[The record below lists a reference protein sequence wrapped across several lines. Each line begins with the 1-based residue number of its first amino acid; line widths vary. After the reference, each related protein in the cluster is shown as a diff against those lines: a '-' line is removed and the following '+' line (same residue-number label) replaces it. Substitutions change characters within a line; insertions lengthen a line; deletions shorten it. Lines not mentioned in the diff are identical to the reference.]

1 MWQPYFQG
9 FAMLRLSIAAL
20 ALAVLPAEFAYAQIT
35 DITTGR
41 PPGADGQGISFFG
54 AYERPLTAADMRS
67 QQIERDYRRTMA
79 KIPDKKPSKDPWAG
93 IRATTPADRHRA
105 E

>member
-1 MWQPYFQG
+1 
-9 FAMLRLSIAAL
+9 MLRLSIAAPALAAL
-20 ALAVLPAEFAYAQIT
+20 ALAVLPAELARAQIT

-54 AYERPLTAADMRS
+54 AYERPMTAADMRA
-67 QQIERDYRRTMA
+67 QEIERNYRKTMA

-93 IRATTPADRHRA
+93 VRAATPLDRHRV

>member
-1 MWQPYFQG
+1 M
-9 FAMLRLSIAAL
+9 
-20 ALAVLPAEFAYAQIT
+20 
-35 DITTGR
+35 
-41 PPGADGQGISFFG
+41 
-54 AYERPLTAADMRS
+54 TAADMRA

-93 IRATTPADRHRA
+93 IRASTPADRHRA

>member
-1 MWQPYFQG
+1 
-9 FAMLRLSIAAL
+9 MLRLPVAAL
-20 ALAVLPAEFAYAQIT
+20 IVTILPAGLASAQIT

-41 PPGADGQGISFFG
+41 PPGADGRGVSLLGGHF
-54 AYERPLTAADMRS
+54 ERPMTAADIRA
-67 QQIERDYRRTMA
+67 QDIERDYRRAMS

-93 IRATTPADRHRA
+93 VRATATTDRHRA